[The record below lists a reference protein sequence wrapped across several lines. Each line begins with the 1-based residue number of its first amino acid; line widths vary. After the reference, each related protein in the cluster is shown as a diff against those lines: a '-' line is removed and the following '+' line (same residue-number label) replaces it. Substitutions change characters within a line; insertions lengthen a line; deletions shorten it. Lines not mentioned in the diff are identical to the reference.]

1 MLYVVLGILV
11 VLGIFLIGMYNG
23 LVRLKVQCD
32 NAWADIDVQ
41 LKRRYDLIPNL
52 VETVKGYAAHEKGT
66 LEAVINAR
74 NRAMTATGPAD
85 KAQAE
90 NMLSGALK
98 SLFALA
104 EAYPQ
109 LRAIESFTSLQNSL
123 SEIEDTVQNARRYY
137 NAVVRDLNTKI
148 EQFPT
153 NIFAN
158 MLGFKERQFF
168 EVSAPAERE
177 APKVSFS
184 APKTLRRAHHRS
196 CVRTPHFFV
205 ALSPPRCFSSSS
217 PPPPPASRPKSC
229 ASKISTPKLSF
240 PPKARSTSPKKF
252 RFISSA
258 VPGTASIAPFP
269 SSTSRRKG

>member
-1 MLYVVLGILV
+1 MAGIIILV
-11 VLGIFLIGMYNG
+11 VLVLLVLFGVGMYNS

-52 VETVKGYAAHEKGT
+52 VETVKGYAGHEKGT

-74 NRAMTATGPAD
+74 NRAMSATGPAD

-98 SLFALA
+98 SLFALS

-123 SEIEDTVQNARRYY
+123 TQIEDTVQNARRYY

-148 EQFPT
+148 LQFPT
-153 NIFAN
+153 NIFAG
-158 MLGFKERQFF
+158 MLGFKEREFF
-168 EVSAPAERE
+168 EVTSSAERE

-184 APKTLRRAHHRS
+184 TPGAP
-196 CVRTPHFFV
+196 
-205 ALSPPRCFSSSS
+205 
-217 PPPPPASRPKSC
+217 
-229 ASKISTPKLSF
+229 
-240 PPKARSTSPKKF
+240 
-252 RFISSA
+252 
-258 VPGTASIAPFP
+258 TA
-269 SSTSRRKG
+269 